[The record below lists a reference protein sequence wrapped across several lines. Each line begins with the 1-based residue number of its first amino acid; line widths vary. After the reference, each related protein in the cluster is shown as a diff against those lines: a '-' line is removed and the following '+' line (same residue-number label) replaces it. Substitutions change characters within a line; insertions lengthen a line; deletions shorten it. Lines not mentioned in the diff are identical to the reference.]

1 MSELT
6 TVARPYAR
14 AAFEFAISNNN
25 IEAWS
30 DMLFF
35 AAEVAQDATM
45 AKILICDKAP
55 QELASIFMS
64 ICDDQLDEKG
74 QNFIR
79 ILAENGRL
87 SVLPRVAQL
96 YAELEIDYKKE
107 INVDVVSAYALS
119 KKQQTELSK
128 SLEKRLA
135 RKVNLNCSIDKS
147 LIAGMVITAG
157 DLVID
162 STASGQLNRLS
173 HTLQS

>member
-14 AAFEFAISNNN
+14 AAFEFAVDENK

-35 AAEVAQDATM
+35 ASEVAQDATM
-45 AKILICDKAP
+45 AKLLTCEKAP
-55 QELASIFMS
+55 QELASLFIDV
-64 ICDDQLDEKG
+64 CADQLNENG
-74 QNFIR
+74 QNFIKL
-79 ILAENGRL
+79 LAENGRL

-96 YAELEIDYKKE
+96 FVDLETEYKQEIDA
-107 INVDVVSAYALS
+107 NVVSAYALS
-119 KKQQTELSK
+119 KKQQTELSV

-135 RKVNLNCSIDKS
+135 RKVNLNCSIDKA

-162 STASGQLNRLS
+162 STASGQLTRLS
-173 HTLQS
+173 NTLQS

>member
-14 AAFEFAISNNN
+14 AAFEFAVNSNN
-25 IEAWS
+25 IQVWS
-30 DMLFF
+30 EMLFF
-35 AAEVAQDATM
+35 ASEVAQDATM
-45 AKILICDKAP
+45 AELLIRDKAP
-55 QELASIFMS
+55 KELADLFINV
-64 ICDDQLDEKG
+64 CGDQLNENG
-74 QNFIR
+74 QNFIK

-87 SVLPRVAQL
+87 SVLPRVTQL
-96 YAELEIDYKKE
+96 FTDLETEYKKE
-107 INVDVVSAYALS
+107 IDADVVSAYALS
-119 KKQQTELSK
+119 KTQLKELSV

-162 STASGQLNRLS
+162 STASGQLTRLS
-173 HTLQS
+173 NTLQS

>member
-1 MSELT
+1 MSNLT

-14 AAFEFAISNNN
+14 AAFEFAVDSNN

-30 DMLFF
+30 AMLFF
-35 AAEVAQDATM
+35 ASEVAQDATM
-45 AKILICDKAP
+45 ADVLTRDKAQ
-55 QELASIFMS
+55 QEIANLFINV
-64 ICDDQLDEKG
+64 CDDQLDEHG
-74 QNFIR
+74 QNFIK

-96 YAELEIDYKKE
+96 YVELETEYKKE
-107 INVDVVSAYALS
+107 VDVEVVSAYALS
-119 KKQQTELSK
+119 KLQQKELSI

-147 LIAGMVITAG
+147 LITGMVVTAG

-162 STASGQLNRLS
+162 STAKGQLNRLS
-173 HTLQS
+173 NALQS

>member
-14 AAFEFAISNNN
+14 AAFEFAVDKNT

-30 DMLFF
+30 TMLFF
-35 AAEVAQDATM
+35 ASEVAQDATI
-45 AKILICDKAP
+45 AKILTRDKAP
-55 QELASIFMS
+55 QELADLFLNV
-64 ICDDQLDEKG
+64 CGDQLDESG
-74 QNFIR
+74 QNFIKV
-79 ILAENGRL
+79 LAENGRL
-87 SVLPRVAQL
+87 SVLPRIAQL
-96 YAELEIDYKKE
+96 FAGLETEYNKE
-107 INVDVVSAYALS
+107 VDANVVSAYALS
-119 KKQQTELSK
+119 NTQLKELSI

-162 STASGQLNRLS
+162 STASGQLSRLS

>member
-14 AAFEFAISNNN
+14 AAFEFAVENNT
-25 IEAWS
+25 IDAWT
-30 DMLFF
+30 DMLSF
-35 AAEVAQDATM
+35 AAEVVKNPVIAEFV
-45 AKILICDKAP
+45 KSDKAV
-55 QELASIFMS
+55 QELANLFLNV
-64 ICDDQLDEKG
+64 CGDQLDENG
-74 QNFIR
+74 QNLIKVM
-79 ILAENGRL
+79 AENGRL

-96 YAELEIDYKKE
+96 YAELENEYKKE
-107 INVDVVSAYALS
+107 VDVLVVSAYALT
-119 KKQQTELSK
+119 KKQKDELSE

-162 STASGQLNRLS
+162 SSASSQLSRLS
-173 HTLQS
+173 KTLQS

>member
-14 AAFEFAISNNN
+14 AAFEFAVSNNN

-30 DMLFF
+30 TMMFF
-35 AAEVAQDATM
+35 AAEVARDATM
-45 AKILICDKAP
+45 AKLLTRDKAP
-55 QELASIFMS
+55 KELADLFIN
-64 ICDDQLDEKG
+64 ICGDQLDENG
-74 QNFIR
+74 QNFIKV
-79 ILAENGRL
+79 LAENGRL
-87 SVLPRVAQL
+87 SVLPRITQL
-96 YAELEIDYKKE
+96 FAGLETEYNKEIDA
-107 INVDVVSAYALS
+107 DVVSAYALS
-119 KKQQTELSK
+119 KTQLTELSI

-162 STASGQLNRLS
+162 STASGQLSRLS